1 MARRTARKDEDTNMA
16 NEKVGV
22 VLSGCGHYDGAEIR
36 EAVFTLLALDE
47 RHAHAPCMAPN
58 VPQMH
63 VVDHITGETAGTRN
77 VLSESARIARGDIR
91 DLAAV
96 TADELDALIFP
107 GGYGVAK
114 NLCDFAVRGA
124 ECEVNPEVA
133 RLVREMYAA
142 RKPLG
147 FICIAPAMAA
157 VIFREAGID
166 GVQLTIGDEDTGTA
180 RAIEGQGAV
189 HVACP
194 VGEARVDPAHRVVST
209 PAYMYSAP
217 RISEVRRG
225 IAELV
230 DRVIGMV
237 GR

>member
-1 MARRTARKDEDTNMA
+1 MA

-36 EAVFTLLALDE
+36 EAIFTLLALDE
-47 RHAHAPCMAPN
+47 RHAHALCMAPN
-58 VPQMH
+58 TSQMH
-63 VVDHITGETAGTRN
+63 VVDHITGETGGTRN

-96 TADELDALIFP
+96 SADELDALIFP

-124 ECEVNPEVA
+124 ECSVHPEVS
-133 RLVREMYAA
+133 RLVREMHTAG
-142 RKPLG
+142 KPLG
-147 FICIAPAMAA
+147 FVCIAPAMAA
-157 VIFREAGID
+157 AIFREAGVA
-166 GVQLTIGDEDTGTA
+166 GVQMTIGDEDTGTA
-180 RAIEGQGAV
+180 RALETLGAV
-189 HVACP
+189 HLACP
-194 VGEARVDPAHRVVST
+194 VGEARVDARHRIVST

-217 RISEVRRG
+217 RISEVRKG

-230 DRVIGMV
+230 DRVLGMT
-237 GR
+237 RR